1 MMGAGGAARAALIA
15 LEGKTGSVTITDRDT
30 RALED
35 LLGVARSLG
44 TTPIGKNRFDRPV
57 WGDGTLADDAIVYD
71 FVYAGHVTATIARAR
86 ELGAGCIDGW
96 DPLREQAAAM
106 IPVLGL
112 DQRTG
117 SLLKDTV
124 SLLERAAHSGNAAL
138 MRSATSRHRPDMIE
152 KALKPGTPAPA
163 GHCIQGGTQ
172 GSWRS
177 SRPTL

>member
-86 ELGAGCIDGW
+86 ELGAGCIDDGILCASR
-96 DPLREQAAAM
+96 LRQ
-106 IPVLGL
+106 
-112 DQRTG
+112 
-117 SLLKDTV
+117 
-124 SLLERAAHSGNAAL
+124 
-138 MRSATSRHRPDMIE
+138 
-152 KALKPGTPAPA
+152 
-163 GHCIQGGTQ
+163 
-172 GSWRS
+172 
-177 SRPTL
+177 